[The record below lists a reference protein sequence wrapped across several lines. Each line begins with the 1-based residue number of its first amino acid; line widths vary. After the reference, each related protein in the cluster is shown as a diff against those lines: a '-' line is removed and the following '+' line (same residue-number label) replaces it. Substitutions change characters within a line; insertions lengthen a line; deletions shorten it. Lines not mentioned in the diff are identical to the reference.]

1 VTRGQLDICL
11 AQETG
16 HSAPEWQLGLFVKI
30 EGSVGR
36 AALERA
42 IRRVV
47 HEAEPVRAAF
57 VEVDGQVLQ
66 RAIDYPD
73 VTLANPIPCGKRVS
87 GVIYSTRANAFHRP
101 TVQICVISDRDR

>member
-1 VTRGQLDICL
+1 M
-11 AQETG
+11 
-16 HSAPEWQLGLFVKI
+16 KI

-73 VTLANPIPCGKRVS
+73 VTLAIL
-87 GVIYSTRANAFHRP
+87 T
-101 TVQICVISDRDR
+101 